1 MQQLQEPLLPFFA
14 FEIEKES
21 ARKRFAN
28 RLSVITTI
36 GCSSLIS
43 PAAAAAVVLDGGG
56 GRSLACLVLPLFSL
70 ALLPL
75 QAHALVRLRSL
86 RQARLDL
93 GLRWTVPDRKR
104 SLSF

>member
-21 ARKRFAN
+21 ARKRFVN

-43 PAAAAAVVLDGGG
+43 PAAAAVVLDGGG
-56 GRSLACLVLPLFSL
+56 GGSLACLVLPLLSL

-93 GLRWTVPDRKR
+93 GLRWTVPERKR